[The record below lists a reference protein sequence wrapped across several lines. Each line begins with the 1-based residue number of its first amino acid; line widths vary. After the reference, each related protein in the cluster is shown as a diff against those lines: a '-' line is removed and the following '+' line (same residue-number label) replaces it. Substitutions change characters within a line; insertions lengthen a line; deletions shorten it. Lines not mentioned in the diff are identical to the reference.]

1 MLQGIRAVKWVFQGR
16 RPPKKKGHFLPKNG
30 LKMPILATNSAFWA
44 LVVTSS
50 PPPTLFCRYLT
61 ENKMCCKVWEPENGC
76 FSPPPPEKNGL
87 KMPVLS
93 KNSVF
98 WARVVNAGPPHP
110 ISQVID

>member
-1 MLQGIRAVKWVFQGR
+1 MFQGR

-50 PPPTLFCRYLT
+50 PPHPVLQVPDSKQNVLQGMGARKWVFQPPT
-61 ENKMCCKVWEPENGC
+61 PQ
-76 FSPPPPEKNGL
+76 KNGL